1 MIIFILFK
9 GDESPNDDDNNIE
22 DHKRFDLSLL
32 NIKIDFDYQSIIDFK
47 IKGHEFDLQEHV
59 NVRGRDC
66 LAMLNQD
73 WEFGLQKYHIER

>member
-22 DHKRFDLSLL
+22 DHKTLDLSLL

-47 IKGHEFDLQEHV
+47 IKGHEFDLQEQGKGLFG
-59 NVRGRDC
+59 NVESRLGI
-66 LAMLNQD
+66 
-73 WEFGLQKYHIER
+73 WVTKISY

>member
-47 IKGHEFDLQEHV
+47 IKGHEFDLQEHI
-59 NVRGRDC
+59 NVKGKG
-66 LAMLNQD
+66 L
-73 WEFGLQKYHIER
+73 FGNVESRLGIWVTKISY